1 MIPEIEVLQVQFLVK
16 FAVALWGDLLRE
28 LGSAVSNLGADIV
41 AESQNAQAMAELTTG
56 IFGTDSGL
64 LYWLNDLMFDIVT
77 RLPYCDIGI
86 GALSLQGGLMN

>member
-77 RLPYCDIGI
+77 RLPYSDIGI
-86 GALSLQGGLMN
+86 GVLSLQGGLMN

>member
-28 LGSAVSNLGADIV
+28 LGSAVSNLGADVV

-77 RLPYCDIGI
+77 RLPYGDIGI
-86 GALSLQGGLMN
+86 GVLSLQGGLMN